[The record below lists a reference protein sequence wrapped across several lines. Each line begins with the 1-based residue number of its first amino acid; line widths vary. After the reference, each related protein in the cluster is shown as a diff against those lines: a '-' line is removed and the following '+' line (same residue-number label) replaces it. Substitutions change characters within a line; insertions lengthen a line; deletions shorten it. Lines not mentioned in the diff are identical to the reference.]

1 MKFGS
6 HSCVEEG
13 KTLIT
18 WFQNVYIILRKKH
31 KKGYNKP
38 QLSERIL
45 KLTKVMLAKSIQDCF
60 HCRSLF
66 HSGTVLAGRFRQ
78 VYDNK

>member
-1 MKFGS
+1 MNHLVWKLT
-6 HSCVEEG
+6 HNCEE
-13 KTLIT
+13 
-18 WFQNVYIILRKKH
+18 KKH
-31 KKGYNKP
+31 KKGHNKP